1 MAMNIRRKLN
11 NELNMYNRLMRIIEY
26 REHWINFNE
35 NESTDALITYLS
47 SAVRFANERLETY
60 FESGH
65 TNNDMQDEVP
75 DIWKSHVTL
84 LRGFISAAKSTL
96 QLCR

>member
-1 MAMNIRRKLN
+1 MNTRRKII
-11 NELNMYNRLMRIIEY
+11 NELHMYNRLMHIIGY
-26 REHWINFNE
+26 DEHWINFID
-35 NESTDALITYLS
+35 NESTYVLMSRLI
-47 SAVRFANERLETY
+47 SAVKFANERLETY

-65 TNNDMQDEVP
+65 ANNDMQDEVP